1 MNIMQ
6 NFKRIASLIAI
17 AVLSLLV
24 IVLGIEAFY
33 NSPKYDD
40 FCRMNPE
47 PYYPRESIPGKIC
60 DYSQSNEEYQ
70 CSLNKGMPTYE
81 FDKEGCREYKD
92 CDYCNKNFQDKQ
104 KPYNRTVFIIHVI
117 AGVILILIGMYLK
130 LDFVGTGFIYGG
142 ILNILTG
149 VIRYFSEMSPIL
161 RFVTVLIA
169 LIIVVLVAVK
179 KLGKNS

>member
-1 MNIMQ
+1 MQ

-24 IVLGIEAFY
+24 ITLGIEAFY
-33 NSPKYDD
+33 KSPKYDD
-40 FCRMNPE
+40 FCKMNPE
-47 PYYPRESIPGKIC
+47 PYREQIPGKVC

-81 FDKEGCREYKD
+81 FEKDGCRKYKE
-92 CDYCNKNFQDKQ
+92 CNYCNKNFEEVQ
-104 KPYNRTVFIIHVI
+104 KPYDRTVFIVHVI
-117 AGVILILIGMYLK
+117 AGVILILMGMYFK

-149 VIRYFSEMSPIL
+149 VIRYFSEMSPII

-169 LIIVVLVAVK
+169 LIIVVFVAVK
-179 KLGKNS
+179 KLGKK